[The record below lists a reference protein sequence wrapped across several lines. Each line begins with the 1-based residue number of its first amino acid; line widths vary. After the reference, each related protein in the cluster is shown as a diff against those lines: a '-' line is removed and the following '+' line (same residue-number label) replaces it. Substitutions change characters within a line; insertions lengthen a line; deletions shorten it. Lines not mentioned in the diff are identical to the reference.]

1 MFPTLGSV
9 AQEEPKKEEVKKEI
23 PVLKPEPK
31 QEEKAWWQKL
41 NDKKKIEVDEQ
52 QEKVRH
58 RKGKKKEKW
67 VSVKGIFN

>member
-1 MFPTLGSV
+1 M
-9 AQEEPKKEEVKKEI
+9 